1 MSEDGPR
8 NVTLVLLASLL
19 ALAAGAGAVVVAVVL
34 AAQTI

>member
-1 MSEDGPR
+1 MSEDRRR

-19 ALAAGAGAVVVAVVL
+19 ALAAGVGAVVVAVVL